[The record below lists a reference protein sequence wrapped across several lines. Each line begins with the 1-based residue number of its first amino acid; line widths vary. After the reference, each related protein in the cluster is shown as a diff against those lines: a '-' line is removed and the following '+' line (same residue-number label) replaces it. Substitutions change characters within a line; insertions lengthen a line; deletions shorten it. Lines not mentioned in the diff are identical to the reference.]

1 MTKDELIELLQA
13 SQLPDFC
20 ITEPYV
26 AEMLKKSDAE
36 IHDEIADINSF
47 WDAQYAQHR
56 WKMNRYRFPRH
67 EPASRKTAFR
77 TLPEKGHCC
86 GLKF

>member
-13 SQLPDFC
+13 SQLPEFC
-20 ITEPYV
+20 ITDQYLE
-26 AEMLKKSDAE
+26 EMLKKSDAE

-56 WKMNRYRFPRH
+56 WKT
-67 EPASRKTAFR
+67 RK
-77 TLPEKGHCC
+77 
-86 GLKF
+86 

>member
-1 MTKDELIELLQA
+1 MTKDELIDLLQA
-13 SQLPDFC
+13 SQLPEFC

-36 IHDEIADINSF
+36 IQDEIVDINSF

-56 WKMNRYRFPRH
+56 WKT
-67 EPASRKTAFR
+67 RK
-77 TLPEKGHCC
+77 
-86 GLKF
+86 